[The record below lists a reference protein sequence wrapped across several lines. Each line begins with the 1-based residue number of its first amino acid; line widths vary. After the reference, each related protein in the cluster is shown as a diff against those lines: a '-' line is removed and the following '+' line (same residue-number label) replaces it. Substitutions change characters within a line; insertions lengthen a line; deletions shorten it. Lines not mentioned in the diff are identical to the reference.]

1 MLQALFIIAGTM
13 VASVS
18 FAFAQFSS
26 FTNLIPGFGS
36 GSSNITVPA
45 APTSTASTTP
55 VVAPTATGTPS
66 TTPAVPVAK
75 VTTTLDYSKPY
86 TSVHSG
92 PAVVKKE
99 AFGTV
104 YTTFNTLPNYKKAVE
119 QVPNQSIRWPGG
131 SFAERTGPDRLY
143 DLTFPDIY
151 KEPAPGEA
159 GYSANNQKGLT
170 DVMAYA
176 VEKNLPFV
184 MVIPTEPYFN
194 NVANG
199 QAHLR
204 EFMIKLVRGDY
215 GPLPTSIT
223 LEIGNENAHVGWV
236 NGKFT
241 PGPGSYGFVTNAFL
255 TTINSVLNDVKLNPQ
270 KKRVDV
276 AIWIGSTEGGMPN
289 IYKQISAA
297 NMKTVDGFVHHI
309 GLVANIN
316 EYDFATTNRKF
327 GVAKSYWNAAFGGRN
342 VPEMRLIATEWNVG
356 NCDKPTSPAGYLR
369 YDVGARQ
376 APTVVNN
383 FSQMIGGGL
392 DVGMLWGN
400 QTCISQ
406 MLWHSGET
414 ISHGG
419 HAFRLMAESLTG
431 TQLLAGK
438 VNSRGFWTRTGTNY
452 DVIGYRDNTKMV
464 VFISAGDIPASG
476 LDVTVSLTNFGTIKS
491 ITTESVKTTLSQP
504 GDPSPDDDRIYE
516 EAVISKGTL
525 TPTGNSFTY
534 RLTEDYELARVI
546 INR

>member
-1 MLQALFIIAGTM
+1 MLRILMLAAGGMMAT
-13 VASVS
+13 AS

-26 FTNLIPGFGS
+26 LGNLFPGMNFPGL
-36 GSSNITVPA
+36 VPPPSVIVPTTS
-45 APTSTASTTP
+45 PTSTP
-55 VVAPTATGTPS
+55 VSTATS
-66 TTPAVPVAK
+66 TAATTATSTVPKVA
-75 VTTTLDYSKPY
+75 TTLDYSKPY
-86 TSVHSG
+86 TSTHSG
-92 PAVVKKE
+92 PAFVKKE
-99 AFGTV
+99 TFGTV
-104 YTTFNTLPNYKKAVE
+104 YTTFNSLTNYKRAVE
-119 QVPNQSIRWPGG
+119 QVPNSSIRWPGG
-131 SFAERTGPDRLY
+131 SFAERTGADRLY

-159 GYSANNQKGLT
+159 GYDAVAQKGLT

-194 NVANG
+194 NVTQG
-199 QAHLR
+199 QTHLR
-204 EFMIKLVRGDY
+204 DFIVKLVRGDY
-215 GPLPTSIT
+215 GPLPASIT
-223 LEIGNENAHVGWV
+223 LEIGNENASKGWV
-236 NGKFT
+236 NNKFT
-241 PGPGSYGFVTNAFL
+241 PGPGSYGYVTNAFL
-255 TTINSVLNDVKLNPQ
+255 TTINSVLTSTTLNPQ

-276 AIWIGSTEGGMPN
+276 AIWIGSTEGGMKN
-289 IYKQISAA
+289 IYNQISTT

-316 EYDFATTNRKF
+316 EFDFATTNRKF
-327 GVAKSYWNAAFGGRN
+327 GVAKGFWNTAWGGRN
-342 VPEMRLIATEWNVG
+342 VPEMKIIATEWNVG
-356 NCDKPTSPAGYLR
+356 NCDKPTTPAGYVR

-392 DVGMLWGN
+392 DTGMLWGN

-406 MLWHSGET
+406 MLWHNGET

-419 HAFRLMAESLTG
+419 QAFRLMAESLVG
-431 TQLLAGK
+431 TQLLSGK
-438 VNSRGFWTRTGTNY
+438 VNTSGFWTRTGTNY

-464 VFISAGDIPASG
+464 VFVSAGDIPATG
-476 LDVTVSLTNFGTIKS
+476 LDVTVNLTNFGTIKS
-491 ITTESVKTTLSQP
+491 ITTETVKTVLTQP

-516 EAVISKGTL
+516 APFISTGTL
-525 TPTGNSFTY
+525 TPAGNSFTY